1 MGDNLNGLISIK
13 TDYSLLNS
21 LVKVKDLLDFLK
33 KNKYISCGIIDTNLS
48 ASMELIS
55 GCKELNIKPIVG
67 LDIILDEKHLFLYA
81 MNYDGYCNLLQVD
94 LRKDS
99 LNTDLLKEYSANIL
113 CVIPYHS
120 VSLRELVS
128 FYPEVYYG
136 YQNND
141 EKVDLLRIT
150 KKVVYIKE
158 VRCLKKEDNKYLK
171 YLNMLGGTSK
181 IDFNYEYTLSKDDL
195 YGLKEVS
202 DKINL
207 EFPKN
212 VRYIP
217 RQGRNSEKFLI
228 ELANKG
234 LNKRL
239 NNKVTKE
246 YQDRLNYE
254 LSVISKMGFVDYF
267 LIVYDY
273 CCYAKKNDIYVGPGR
288 GSSAGSLVCYSIGI
302 NDIDPIKYNLMFE
315 RFLNIDRVTMPDIDI
330 DFESSKRKDIIEY
343 VRNKYGKNN
352 VAVGITY
359 NNLKTKSVLR
369 EVAKLIKL
377 DEELLNKF
385 LDSIDGKISLK
396 ENAENETVAKYIK
409 MYPQINKLYDIAYK
423 LEGIKKNT
431 SINAAGLIISSVDLT
446 KIIPV
451 VKDEDENLITGIEMP
466 YLESLGFLKMD
477 FLAVKNLDII
487 ANILRQTDKNLLKN
501 IDLNDKNVIDMF
513 NRADTDGIF
522 QYETATMKKL
532 LRKLK
537 PQNFNDLIAAM
548 ALVRPGPA
556 QDEFISNK
564 ENENNISYLHDS
576 LKPILKETYGVILYQ
591 EQVILILEQLGGFS
605 KNEADI
611 IRRAISK
618 KKDELIKVYKD
629 KFILGAKK
637 NGINPNISEQ
647 IYDLIERFAGYGF
660 NKSHSVAYALVA
672 YQMAY
677 LKCYYPIYFINEL
690 LLDGKSTVEISS
702 YINEL
707 KRKNIKVVKPDV
719 NKSFKNF
726 NIVDNSLILPLTI
739 IKGITKNI
747 SDAII
752 DNAPYKDYFDFLSKN
767 KDIKKNILETLIYA
781 GSFDSLGLNK
791 KTLINLYDSAMNYVS
806 LDVDDDDLK
815 PIINKYEEFDN
826 SVLNDKEIELFGF
839 YVSNHPASKYQ
850 SKNITKLKDV
860 KSKLYK
866 DIKIIVIIENI
877 HKIKDKNGND
887 MAFLKVSDET
897 GTMDVTVFAENFKM
911 LENIRRNE
919 LVLIEGKPSKSLDKI
934 RIILN
939 SIIKSK

>member
-21 LVKVKDLLDFLK
+21 LVKVKDLLGYLK
-33 KNKYISCGIIDTNLS
+33 KNKYTSCGIIDTNLS

-55 GCKELNIKPIVG
+55 GCSELGIKPIIG

-81 MNYDGYCNLLQVD
+81 MNYEGYCNLLQID
-94 LRKDS
+94 LRKDN
-99 LNTDLLKEYSANIL
+99 LNTDILKEYSSNIL

-128 FYPEVYYG
+128 FYPEVYFG
-136 YQNND
+136 YQNHD

-171 YLNMLGGTSK
+171 YLNMMGGTSK
-181 IDFNYEYTLSKDDL
+181 IDFNYAYSLTKDDL

-202 DKINL
+202 NKINL

-239 NNKVTKE
+239 NGNVTKQ

-302 NDIDPIKYNLMFE
+302 NDIDPIKYDLMFE

-330 DFESSKRKDIIEY
+330 DFESGKRKDIIEY

-385 LDSIDGKISLK
+385 LDSIDGKLSLK

-409 MYPQINKLYDIAYK
+409 MYPQIDKLYDISLR
-423 LEGIKKNT
+423 LEGLKKNT

-451 VKDEDENLITGIEMP
+451 VKDEDDNLITGIEMP

-522 QYETATMKKL
+522 QYETVTMKAL

-556 QDEFISNK
+556 QDEFINNK
-564 ENENNISYLHDS
+564 ENQDNITYLHES
-576 LKPILKETYGVILYQ
+576 LRPILKETYGVILYQ

-618 KKDELIKVYKD
+618 KKDELIRVYKD
-629 KFILGAKK
+629 KFIIGAKK
-637 NGINPNISEQ
+637 NGISKAIGEQ

-677 LKCYYPIYFINEL
+677 LKYYYPIYFINEL

-752 DNAPYKDYFDFLSKN
+752 DNAPYKDYFEFLSKN

-806 LDVDDDDLK
+806 LGVDDDDLK
-815 PIINKYEEFDN
+815 PIINKCEEFDN
-826 SVLNDKEIELFGF
+826 GVLNDKEIELFGF

-850 SKNITKLKDV
+850 NKNITKLQDV
-860 KSKLYK
+860 KNKLYK

-897 GTMDVTVFAENFKM
+897 GTMDVTVFAENFEM
-911 LENIRRNE
+911 LKNIRRNE

-939 SIIKSK
+939 SIIKRK